1 MTVSIKM
8 LGHGVAVSC
17 PDTGEVQQVALVEG
31 VPGFPNIHE
40 TVTFLAVHGVHNVR
54 RFTCYLVA
62 YPVRFALCARK
73 RLGSDDV
80 GTDSAPL
87 GSTWSTRAT
96 LVEELLVVLLMDQYV
111 LKVAVTPKCDDGNF
125 RKHLSH
131 PV

>member
-8 LGHGVAVSC
+8 LVHGVAVSS

-31 VPGFPNIHE
+31 VPGFPTYTKPWHFLQY
-40 TVTFLAVHGVHNVR
+40 TAYTTFVDLHVIWLRTLYVLPSA
-54 RFTCYLVA
+54 LVN
-62 YPVRFALCARK
+62 
-73 RLGSDDV
+73 GSDDV

-87 GSTWSTRAT
+87 GSTWYTRAT
-96 LVEELLVVLLMDQYV
+96 LVEELLVVLLMNQNV